1 MPWRGKRDALRQAEL
16 AAHEVEEI
24 FRIGAVD
31 DGKGRV
37 EPDRP
42 AWSRNRRHLRL
53 KARASESP
61 EFRAGI
67 PYRLSLG

>member
-1 MPWRGKRDALRQAEL
+1 VPWRGKRDALRQAEL

-42 AWSRNRRHLRL
+42 GV
-53 KARASESP
+53 EP
-61 EFRAGI
+61 
-67 PYRLSLG
+67 